1 MNEFLQ
7 GDDLFVIMNNKAV
20 GHSTQHQIS
29 ISAETKTRAFKKPA
43 AEASAGANLFEEKAV
58 SKVSVS
64 ITADALVNIGEET
77 EGTVGDA
84 LANILAGEVVS
95 VRAYIRGQYKSDETT
110 PKSFLSGD
118 FVVTSVSVSANV
130 KEDTTYNIQLENTG
144 VVTLHKDNI
153 AYPVNAASIN
163 EL

>member
-1 MNEFLQ
+1 M
-7 GDDLFVIMNNKAV
+7 
-20 GHSTQHQIS
+20 
-29 ISAETKTRAFKKPA
+29 
-43 AEASAGANLFEEKAV
+43 

-153 AYPVNAASIN
+153 AYPVTAANVN